1 MQIEVKRKITGKMQ
15 RRRNAIDSSKCEE
28 AYSNRHLYFS
38 QRVSVARRTL
48 RQLRLSANSRL
59 LTTLRC
65 FVREIPAP
73 SRRAELGDAAGMAND
88 YTSIFIN
95 HFFPSLYTSARRS
108 VSQASLCFSLSSR
121 HREPQ
126 KSIWKS
132 QNARPHEPK
141 EPLFDTTVD
150 TYQKKAPA

>member
-1 MQIEVKRKITGKMQ
+1 MQQ
-15 RRRNAIDSSKCEE
+15 RRNTTDSSKCEE

-73 SRRAELGDAAGMAND
+73 SRRAELGDAADD

-95 HFFPSLYTSARRS
+95 QFFP
-108 VSQASLCFSLSSR
+108 FSLHVRTEKRVAGYVMLFSLFKTSR
-121 HREPQ
+121 AAEEYLE
-126 KSIWKS
+126 K
-132 QNARPHEPK
+132 PK
-141 EPLFDTTVD
+141 RSASRTKGTVV
-150 TYQKKAPA
+150 